1 MCWVSNPRRNW
12 QRHFEVLTWIDLPW
26 KYSIVSVQWHRQKLQ
41 DTKKKK
47 QQHCFHYELHLLSSH
62 DLWLLNIRWMLHEEM
77 ILLPMQHNKGNIYKD
92 PSTKTMRVF
101 RFVIVLRLTE
111 NETFICRVCVLLA
124 AELRWATF
132 CSNRKH
138 TYTKLSAC
146 TSVGLM
152 LCFPHTATCKQPHV
166 HQFLEVILGLSFPS
180 LHMIIDHIKRSPST
194 TLKAFLICIH
204 IFTVMVFL

>member
-1 MCWVSNPRRNW
+1 
-12 QRHFEVLTWIDLPW
+12 
-26 KYSIVSVQWHRQKLQ
+26 
-41 DTKKKK
+41 
-47 QQHCFHYELHLLSSH
+47 
-62 DLWLLNIRWMLHEEM
+62 
-77 ILLPMQHNKGNIYKD
+77 MQHNKGNIYKD

-101 RFVIVLRLTE
+101 CFIIVLRLTE
-111 NETFICRVCVLLA
+111 NETFTRRVERTGHLRLLA

-138 TYTKLSAC
+138 TYTKLSALHVC
-146 TSVGLM
+146 RSHALLPAHGRTFVE
-152 LCFPHTATCKQPHV
+152 TCKQPHV